1 VSSTSRRAVT
11 RRRIAEAA
19 ARLFSVNGYTDT
31 TVQAIADAAGV
42 HVQSVY
48 QVFGSKVRVLAEA
61 AAVLVAGPEEEAATP
76 PPERGWVLEMF
87 AEPDPARQLA
97 LYVRN
102 MREVSERYL
111 RLVDIM
117 RVTAAN
123 GPDVGRFLAQAEEG
137 RYAGPAHLMRELAA
151 KNALRPGLTPGRAAD
166 ITYAIT
172 GYDVFRTL
180 VEERG
185 WSADETEVWLADT
198 LATLLLA

>member
-1 VSSTSRRAVT
+1 MSSSRRAVT